1 MQGSHTGAS
10 AEERADDCT
19 RDWPGAL
26 SYSESCT
33 RNTVSDMVREDN
45 STPLSNPSRDMGWLE
60 SMWDVEVQE
69 SKQTLQERVEAT
81 SDVKRFLLEMDRA
94 DAAKDLVMFEQQRSL
109 R

>member
-1 MQGSHTGAS
+1 
-10 AEERADDCT
+10 
-19 RDWPGAL
+19 
-26 SYSESCT
+26 
-33 RNTVSDMVREDN
+33 
-45 STPLSNPSRDMGWLE
+45 MGWLE

-69 SKQTLQERVEAT
+69 SRQTLQERVEAT

>member
-1 MQGSHTGAS
+1 M
-10 AEERADDCT
+10 
-19 RDWPGAL
+19 
-26 SYSESCT
+26 
-33 RNTVSDMVREDN
+33 
-45 STPLSNPSRDMGWLE
+45 PLIIPSRDMGWLE

-94 DAAKDLVMFEQQRSL
+94 DATQDLARFEQQRSL